1 MGAVKAAL
9 LERMEEEVR
18 VTCPDCNGACS
29 VLIHKHRVR
38 PTEDGIRVRVDKW
51 PTSVICDRC
60 DGMGSI
66 RVTDPDTLPF

>member
-1 MGAVKAAL
+1 
-9 LERMEEEVR
+9 
-18 VTCPDCNGACS
+18 
-29 VLIHKHRVR
+29 
-38 PTEDGIRVRVDKW
+38 VDKW